1 MTDQGIAAAA
11 MRAALATPAGGA
23 APQAIERPEAVPF
36 RGQTAIR
43 LVPDLGIA
51 SVFEPCQSW
60 RDDASVERLLL
71 VRPAVGRLQVTQG
84 GRTLACCS
92 RDALLV
98 AASRG
103 AVFDAMG
110 VERIDVLAIERAR
123 LTGPLAA
130 LEAGFLRRIGRDHP
144 GLQTLTVYA
153 ASLLRGLIPVASAGL
168 ADLVREHLAQLLT
181 FIVLEPDR
189 EAEGP
194 APSRRDLRVQAL
206 KAEVEQRL
214 GSPDLS
220 LESVAQAQRISSRQ
234 VQAMFQAEGETFSG
248 FVLARRLDRAMQRL
262 TDAGETRPVGAI
274 AFDVGFGDLSYFNR
288 TFRKRFGL
296 TPSQVRRS
304 RRPTDGAAT

>member
-1 MTDQGIAAAA
+1 MS
-11 MRAALATPAGGA
+11 AALGSTRGA
-23 APQAIERPEAVPF
+23 VPPAIEGSGSIPF
-36 RGQTAIR
+36 RGQTAMR

-51 SVFEPCQSW
+51 SVFEPCASW
-60 RDDASVERLLL
+60 HDDAPVERLLL
-71 VRPAVGRLQVTQG
+71 VRPAVGRLQVRQG

-103 AVFDAMG
+103 AVFEAPG

-144 GLQTLTVYA
+144 GLQTLTLYA

-168 ADLVREHLAQLLT
+168 ADLAREHLMQLLA
-181 FIVLEPDR
+181 FIVVEPDR
-189 EAEGP
+189 AADGP
-194 APSRRDLRVQAL
+194 LPSRRALQVQVL

-214 GSPDLS
+214 GSPTLS
-220 LESVAQAQRISSRQ
+220 LEAVAQAQRLSSRQ
-234 VQAMFQAEGETFSG
+234 IQAIFQAEGETFSG

-262 TDAGETRPVGAI
+262 TDAADRRPVGTI

-288 TFRKRFGL
+288 TFRRRFGR
-296 TPSQVRRS
+296 TPSQVRRARGS
-304 RRPTDGAAT
+304 TG

>member
-1 MTDQGIAAAA
+1 MS
-11 MRAALATPAGGA
+11 AALGGA
-23 APQAIERPEAVPF
+23 PGGAVAQGSGDCASMPF
-36 RGQTAIR
+36 RGRTAIQ

-51 SVFEPCQSW
+51 SVFGPCPNW
-60 RDDASVERLLL
+60 CDDAPVERLLL

-103 AVFDAMG
+103 AMFDAMG
-110 VERIDVLAIERAR
+110 VARVDVLAIERAR

-130 LEAGFLRRIGRDHP
+130 LEAGFLLRIGRDHP

-153 ASLLRGLIPVASAGL
+153 ASLLRGLIPVASDDL
-168 ADLVREHLAQLLT
+168 AEVVRAHLAELLAFIVRE
-181 FIVLEPDR
+181 PDHT
-189 EAEGP
+189 ADGP

-220 LESVAQAQRISSRQ
+220 LEAVAQAQRISSRQ

-248 FVLARRLDRAMQRL
+248 FVLARRLDRAMQCL
-262 TDAGETRPVGAI
+262 TDAGDVRPVGAI

-288 TFRKRFGL
+288 TFRRRFGL

-304 RRPTDGAAT
+304 RGSAG